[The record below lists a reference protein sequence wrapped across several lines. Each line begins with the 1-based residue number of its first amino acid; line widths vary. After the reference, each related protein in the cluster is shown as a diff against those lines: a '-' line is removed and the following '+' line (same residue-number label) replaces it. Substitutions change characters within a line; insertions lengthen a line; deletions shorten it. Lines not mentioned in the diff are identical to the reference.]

1 MYLIVVYW
9 LVGFIL
15 AVGIVLPFVAMKHA
29 KDFASAAAHDI
40 RGS

>member
-9 LVGFIL
+9 LVGFIVS
-15 AVGIVLPFVAMKHA
+15 AVIVLPFTMLHHVR
-29 KDFASAAAHDI
+29 DFVSAAAHDI